1 MKDNAASL
9 ADLIHHLCG
18 DVIYRANC
26 MSRASKSP
34 VPFRDR
40 KGVQKITQ
48 FIQKFTDGRKPPSPL
63 VVRAKRASSSS
74 SATTGLRHSPSRD
87 DALMSP
93 YRIAFCTASLDTSDD
108 SSCSVLSLDDTDA
121 LRHDVLTMCNADTDS
136 ASFQSTAAA
145 VDTEYRRDSWSLGSS
160 SPRSG
165 SVSASPAK
173 TAASPAKTTALTHE
187 STRHQHTTVCDVI
200 VH

>member
-1 MKDNAASL
+1 MKDNAACL
-9 ADLIHHLCG
+9 TDFILNLCG
-18 DVIYRANC
+18 DVIYRADC

-63 VVRAKRASSSS
+63 VVRAKRASSS

-121 LRHDVLTMCNADTDS
+121 LRHDVLTMGTADTDS

-145 VDTEYRRDSWSLGSS
+145 VDTEYGRDSWSLGSS
-160 SPRSG
+160 SPRSV
-165 SVSASPAK
+165 SLSASPAK